1 MKKGLPPAIPFK
13 IRHSKRAQRIL
24 LKVLPFK
31 GVEVVLPQG
40 YDPALA
46 ESAIRSKEAWLR
58 STLDDFERKGMGVA
72 AGLQLP
78 GDISLPAVQRAYSV
92 LRQNISPGTAEL
104 EQAAQDRLLLRCADG
119 DEDLGRS
126 LLQDWLKK
134 QGRLH
139 LVPWLQ
145 TLAGQLDF
153 SYAKTQIR
161 NQHGR
166 WGSCSSR
173 GVISLNCKLLF
184 LPPELVRYVLL
195 HELCHTRHMNHSKDF
210 WNCLKTIEPSC
221 RELDSATNKAWRFVP
236 AWAEVS

>member
-1 MKKGLPPAIPFK
+1 MIKGQPPAIPFK

-40 YDPALA
+40 YDPAYA

-78 GDISLPAVQRAYSV
+78 AEIVLLAVQRNVSV
-92 LRQNISPGTAEL
+92 ERLTIRPGTAEL
-104 EQAAQDRLLLRCADG
+104 EQTKADRLLLRCAQG
-119 DEDLGRS
+119 DEALGRK
-126 LLQDWLKK
+126 LLQNWLKK
-134 QGRLH
+134 QGRL
-139 LVPWLQ
+139 LLAPWLHS
-145 TLAGQLDF
+145 LARQLGF
-153 SYAKTQIR
+153 SFSKIQIR

-184 LPPELVRYVLL
+184 LPAEQVRYVLL
-195 HELCHTRHMNHSKDF
+195 HELCHTRHMNHSREF
-210 WNCLKTIEPSC
+210 WNCLESIEPFC
-221 RELDSATNKAWRFVP
+221 RELDTATNKAWRFVP